1 MWRKGGV
8 NRTTSWRGEMETSK
22 EQKDTE
28 IDRERQRQRF
38 ISRHR
43 QTDK

>member
-28 IDRERQRQRF
+28 IDRERETETE
-38 ISRHR
+38 IHID
-43 QTDK
+43 T